1 MKRPN
6 KKFLRSLKKLLQRL
20 KSDLVKIQRK
30 RREDY

>member
-6 KKFLRSLKKLLQRL
+6 KKLLQRL